1 MNFCGDDSFVILKS
15 GTEFCAFADSQ
26 TPLITLR
33 SYYHNVIKQQVNFLI
48 RLQQNIAYAMAEIL

>member
-1 MNFCGDDSFVILKS
+1 MNFRGDDCCVILKS

-33 SYYHNVIKQQVNFLI
+33 SYYHNVIKQQVNFPI
-48 RLQQNIAYAMAEIL
+48 HYESDYGYKGHNM